1 MADSSETG
9 TPAAVPALG
18 APSRSTR
25 MRVQELFVRGQRCLE
40 KGDYAYAHDLFTQC
54 VAADPAQLVYIQH
67 FRANL
72 AQLHGAGKKSL
83 GLSFP
88 KLGSGKGAVLR
99 AAEKGD
105 WAAAF
110 TAGCQA
116 LRKAPGDTAVLCEMA
131 EACGML
137 DCVEVQLYYLRWALD
152 IAPTDVSINRRA
164 AYVLESIAQFDQAI
178 GCWTRVLQQSPNDE
192 EARAAVSRLSVEK
205 TIDHGGYNPELLRG
219 AADVT
224 LPGVPSVASV
234 AKSGANGEARDSSA
248 APAAADPLAN
258 ATPEER
264 EQAYRAAID
273 AEPSEPSHYRQ
284 LADFYASQGRL
295 QDAETLYKKGLAVA
309 GGGDLAMLEK
319 LEETYLRR
327 MQERAAVAVAR
338 AKSQPTDSAKKL
350 AAQASAEAN
359 HAEVEVFSARA
370 SREPQNARLSYE
382 LGLRLKR
389 VGKYREAIQ
398 PLQASRGEPSKR
410 AEANLMLGECFQQ
423 IEQYQLALRSYD
435 AAIESIEGADWSE
448 LRKLC
453 HYRAGVLALGMG
465 ELDVA
470 QQRLTDLASA
480 DFGYRDVA
488 ERLDKI
494 ARLRKTT

>member
-1 MADSSETG
+1 MADSSETV
-9 TPAAVPALG
+9 TPAAEP
-18 APSRSTR
+18 PPRSAR

-40 KGDYAYAHDLFTQC
+40 KGDYKYAHDLFTQC
-54 VAADPAQLVYIQH
+54 VAEDPAQLVYVQH

-72 AQLHGAGKKSL
+72 AQLHGAGKKSM

-88 KLGSGKGAVLR
+88 KLGGGRGAVLK

-105 WAAAF
+105 WRAAF

-116 LRKAPGDTAVLCEMA
+116 LLKAPTDTAVLCEMA
-131 EACGML
+131 TASGML

-152 IAPTDVSINRRA
+152 IAPTDVGINRQA
-164 AYVLESIAQFDQAI
+164 AYVLEEIAQFDQAI
-178 GCWTRVLQQSPNDE
+178 GCWSRVLQKLPNDE
-192 EARAAVSRLSVEK
+192 EARASISRLSVEK
-205 TIDHGGYNPELLRG
+205 TIDHGGYNPELLHG
-219 AADVT
+219 AADVN
-224 LPGVPSVASV
+224 LPGVPSVADV
-234 AKSGANGEARDSSA
+234 ARTGADGERRDSTET
-248 APAAADPLAN
+248 PEPADPLEN

-273 AEPSEPSHYRQ
+273 AEPAEPAHYSQ
-284 LADFYASQGRL
+284 LADFYVSQGRL
-295 QDAETLYKKGLAVA
+295 QDAETLYKKGLAVS
-309 GGGDLAMLEK
+309 GGGDITLLEK
-319 LEETYLRR
+319 LEDTYLRR
-327 MQERAAVAVAR
+327 MRERAAVAVAR
-338 AKSQPTDSAKKL
+338 AKNQPTESAKKL
-350 AAQASAEAN
+350 ALQASAEAN

-370 SREPQNARLSYE
+370 TREPNDARLSYE
-382 LGLRLKR
+382 LGVRLKR

-398 PLQASRGEPSKR
+398 PLQASRNEPSKR

-423 IEQYQLALRSYD
+423 IEQYPLALRSYD
-435 AAIESIEGADWSE
+435 AAIEAVSTDDWSE

-453 HYRAGVLALGMG
+453 LYRAGVLALGMG

-480 DFGYRDVA
+480 DFGYRDVS